1 MPRYYFDLITSEGI
15 TTDEQ
20 GQVMSGLD
28 AMRREALQVL
38 PDVARDELP
47 DGDRDVF
54 AIRVRDETGRYIFEA
69 TLSLKADW
77 LD

>member
-1 MPRYYFDLITSEGI
+1 MPRYYFDLTTSDGT

-28 AMRREALQVL
+28 TMRREALQVL